1 MKVELEVLA
10 RIPLKNKVSQMNN
23 AAINKLTTFGRFR
36 KSGQENKM
44 CSDDIFMV
52 SLFMDLQH
60 YLLDLQVGDF

>member
-10 RIPLKNKVSQMNN
+10 RIPLKNKVSQVNN